1 MLRAPSRRY
10 APICQPSRVADGDRE
25 RTGIGLC
32 ALRCCPRWSAGPSCS
47 WRDDCTQATKRQ
59 APRRTVMIT
68 ADCVPCLF
76 RQMGA
81 RHGNSPGRRIRRGRS
96 GRYHCRSGLCWPV
109 MTREDRGGT
118 RGGPDRALSASGMV
132 SRTALAHMLR
142 ADAAADVSGSK
153 TRGPAPDQ
161 FPDGQAR
168 PRRDQTA
175 GSGALT
181 VSGPRP
187 QSEGPRARTT
197 TQPRGPRHRSP
208 GPRSRRRTRPALL
221 R

>member
-1 MLRAPSRRY
+1 MGDHHP
-10 APICQPSRVADGDRE
+10 RV
-25 RTGIGLC
+25 LP
-32 ALRCCPRWSAGPSCS
+32 PRPGPGHPVLVL
-47 WRDDCTQATKRQ
+47 A
-59 APRRTVMIT
+59 
-68 ADCVPCLF
+68 
-76 RQMGA
+76 MG
-81 RHGNSPGRRIRRGRS
+81 
-96 GRYHCRSGLCWPV
+96 
-109 MTREDRGGT
+109 
-118 RGGPDRALSASGMV
+118 
-132 SRTALAHMLR
+132 TALAHMLR